1 MATGSRA
8 PGDLLRQLE
17 KEEAVC
23 SRHPKCSF
31 EVVVLLKEVLIIE
44 ELGAVKGRVPPPPIT
59 KSP

>member
-1 MATGSRA
+1 VLHSGSSSWKRRK
-8 PGDLLRQLE
+8 L
-17 KEEAVC
+17 C

-31 EVVVLLKEVLIIE
+31 EVVLLLKEVLIIK